1 MTMHNKTDITHQQLF
16 LMFDELD
23 GKVEKLGTQNSALFE
38 GITRLEQK
46 LGKVHDMVVAISGTQ
61 KIERDERSFDKAKV
75 DRLEVRVE
83 NLESAFV
90 TKARGA
96 DIN

>member
-1 MTMHNKTDITHQQLF
+1 MTTHNKTDITHQQLF

-23 GKVEKLGTQNSALFE
+23 GKVEKLGMQNSALVD

-61 KIERDERSFDKAKV
+61 KI
-75 DRLEVRVE
+75 
-83 NLESAFV
+83 
-90 TKARGA
+90 
-96 DIN
+96 